1 MGFCADSFFHVFN
14 RGINKQKIFFNEE
27 NYHYFCNKIEKHLA
41 PHCDILAYCLM
52 PNHFHL
58 LISTNENAHEVSNG
72 LRTLLSSYTRGI
84 NQQEKRVGSLFQQ
97 NTKKKI
103 IKVDDNGSYLKR
115 VFDYIHN
122 NPVNAKLCISAED
135 WSFSSYNE
143 YTRKRYA
150 NYRVCNTS
158 ITQNYIDNFT
168 IKLDQRILLENKY
181 DFKKY
186 E

>member
-27 NYHYFCNKIEKHLA
+27 NYHYFCRKIEKHLS
-41 PHCDILAYCLM
+41 PNCDVIAYCLM

-58 LISTNENAHEVSNG
+58 LISTNESVQKVSSG
-72 LRTLLSSYTRGI
+72 LKILLSSYTRGV
-84 NQQEKRVGSLFQQ
+84 NAEQNRVGSLFQQ

-103 IKVDDNGSYLKR
+103 INVNDNGKYLKR

-122 NPVNAKLCISAED
+122 NPVNAKLCNSAED
-135 WSFSSYNE
+135 WSYSSYNE
-143 YTRKRYA
+143 YTCLKYS
-150 NYRVCNTS
+150 NYTICNTS

-168 IKLDQRILLENKY
+168 IKLDPLILIENKY
-181 DFKKY
+181 NFKNY